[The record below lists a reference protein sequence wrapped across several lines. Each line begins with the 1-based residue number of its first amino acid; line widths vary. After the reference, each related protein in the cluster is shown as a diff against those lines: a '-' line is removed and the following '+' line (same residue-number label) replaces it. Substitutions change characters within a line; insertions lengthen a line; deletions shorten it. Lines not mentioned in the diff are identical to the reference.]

1 VTPTRNRLSKI
12 ATIIQ
17 AVPRRREIFK
27 RGASRLYD
35 DILLAESP
43 IPSVSARD
51 FLGENIAITLD
62 NFLPVDGNV
71 SLDELAFLCALAR
84 QLAPRRIVEIGT
96 FDGNTALQFALN
108 TPAES
113 LIFTLDLP
121 VGAETLV
128 ESDFYDASY
137 IASERR
143 ARRRFLGTSVEHKIT
158 QCYGNSLTFDFSA
171 FAAGGNPELIFI
183 DAGHSYDCVRNDSQ
197 KALSILASGGTIV
210 WQDYSTGWP
219 DVYRYLAELSS
230 TRRLL
235 RIEATSLIVYRAPA

>member
-108 TPAES
+108 TPPES
-113 LIFTLDLP
+113 RIFTLDLP
-121 VGAETLV
+121 VGAEMLA

-143 ARRRFLGTSVEHKIT
+143 VRRRFLGTSVEHKVT

-171 FAAGGNPELIFI
+171 FVAGGNPELIFI

-197 KALSILASGGTIV
+197 KALSILAPGGTIV

-219 DVYRYLAELSS
+219 DVYRYLAELSA
-230 TRRLL
+230 TQRLV
-235 RIEATSLIVYRAPA
+235 RIEATSLIVYKAPA